1 MLIVGEKIPLM
12 YKFKSYRC
20 SVLLCAAVSLE
31 KGSKQAGK
39 KRDELK
45 GQWPKT
51 EREEFTAKNNW

>member
-1 MLIVGEKIPLM
+1 M